1 MQVSQKQWE
10 GLNRDKLIEI
20 ILMQSG
26 RIEEQEKRISRLE
39 EELKVPSGGAA
50 PFRVPSSKRKAAAK
64 ESGA

>member
-1 MQVSQKQWE
+1 
-10 GLNRDKLIEI
+10 
-20 ILMQSG
+20 MQSG
-26 RIEEQEKRISRLE
+26 RIEEQEKRISRVE